1 MRSQTDAPMMGLA
14 ILFAVGLA
22 VAVALICIS
31 YIKNEPA
38 DPLPPETSLPALP
51 VDVES
56 TAGWTSEAPVP
67 TPPTPASLLQFSSNG
82 DGTCVLSGLGDHPGG
97 SVVIPD
103 FAPNGD
109 RVTAIAPMALY
120 GAESVTAVQIPASV
134 MHLGALSLAAC
145 PNLVY
150 VSVAPENAF
159 FCDRDGVLYSAD
171 LSTLLLYPACRA
183 GSSLSI
189 ASVTTRIG
197 EMAFYRCAYLVRIE
211 YEGSAAEWE
220 QIRIGSRNYSL
231 TAAAKEFLTEDA

>member
-38 DPLPPETSLPALP
+38 DPLPPETSFPTLP

-56 TAGWTSEAPVP
+56 TEGWTSEAPA
-67 TPPTPASLLQFSSNG
+67 PTPASLLQFSSNG

-103 FAPNGD
+103 FAPNGE

-171 LSTLLLYPACRA
+171 LSTLLLYPARRA
-183 GSSLSI
+183 GSSLAIS
-189 ASVTTRIG
+189 SVTTHIS

-231 TAAAKEFLTEDA
+231 TAAAKDFLTEDE

>member
-31 YIKNEPA
+31 YIKSEPA
-38 DPLPPETSLPALP
+38 DPLPPETSFPALP

-56 TAGWTSEAPVP
+56 TEGWTSEAPA
-67 TPPTPASLLQFSSNG
+67 PTPASLLQFSSNG

-103 FAPNGD
+103 FAPNGE

-171 LSTLLLYPACRA
+171 LSTLLLYPARRA
-183 GSSLSI
+183 GSCLSI

-231 TAAAKEFLTEDA
+231 TAAAKDFLTEDE